1 MAGQYISMDSPLGRS
16 LLAKRLDDEVTVE
29 LPGGATTL
37 TVVAI
42 SYRLTPPECS

>member
-1 MAGQYISMDSPLGRS
+1 MAEDYISMDSPLGRS
-16 LLAKRLDDEVTVE
+16 LLGKHLDDDVTVD

-42 SYRLTPPECS
+42 SYKARPPSD